1 MGKIYGTSKVGNW
14 EGALV
19 NLKTQSDRHIL
30 YLVKSVLYTDACIF
44 HDALISITQ
53 YLFFKLWVNFTLAEK
68 VSNKYLML
76 NLNENFEI

>member
-1 MGKIYGTSKVGNW
+1 MAPLRW
-14 EGALV
+14 EIGQEEALV
-19 NLKTQSDRHIL
+19 NLKTSQDDRNIP
-30 YLVKSVLYTDACIF
+30 YLVKSVLYKDACIF

-53 YLFFKLWVNFTLAEK
+53 YLLFKLCVNFISAEK